1 MIHLRPQRV
10 YKPTASSGNPNNSI
24 ANYLDRYY
32 NQGLYRLRLETPR
45 GTSLTEDNSQITCYA
60 HFFNNTDGSEVTD
73 RLKGRDFRPTWLL
86 NDKPIDST
94 CISED
99 GYLLTLD
106 SAHLTDYTQ
115 TVTLQAL
122 DTEILS
128 ALSDEPQFDLWL
140 QQTLKGQGIQPTLL
154 KQSETLINFALVN
167 KKLKVGGRNLFR
179 KKYFIGDLASLY
191 KVPFDTLQPRDGDN
205 TYTLTLDYKISPED
219 KASSPRITCMYSN
232 NGGNLFWDSDI
243 KRDGEWHHKE
253 YTIKLDIDPSK
264 YPIYGWFTDYGS
276 NNGRTI
282 DMVAV
287 RNIKLERGTVAT
299 DWTPAPEDVD
309 DSISKV
315 NTSLASLAS
324 TLLDPDQGEIHKL
337 TSQLVT
343 SAKQTLAEAI
353 KRAGEMDKQIKVG
366 GRNLIVTSRWKAGYL
381 YGDRDETAYPVGSE
395 NYKVLVGYDTFR
407 FDPVYIP
414 TLGES
419 KVTYKLYDNGG
430 SKNGT
435 VQIHAYDKDKKF
447 LWWSVDGWDGTIGHT
462 NAWTLPIDT
471 AYIRLGVT
479 NENVRAKVEFG
490 TVVTDWTPAPEDVAE
505 SVSSL
510 ESKLL
515 DPQQGEISKLEKL
528 LGKHS
533 ESFEE
538 LATHPLTVD
547 EAGYWKIWS
556 VKDSKYLTT
565 HYPSRGEAGHSPS
578 PEDVLVTTRFAEL
591 LGGEVT
597 KQITPISQDLEET
610 TRIAREGVD
619 AANYSLQELD
629 KARKDIDGEI
639 AQAKTDLGGEINNLY
654 SVTNGMAG
662 DLEALDTGVSNAL
675 DKADMAEKAAVDV
688 SERLDSFKTS
698 ATTNITNANT
708 YIDNAFAYISNI
720 IHYQESSR
728 EYTITSSGRVSSSV
742 AKNCSNVQK
751 DLLPT
756 RQLVCQPPI
765 AEPEIRLV
773 LYSDYESLRSQVAI
787 LTTRLAQLEARTTI
801 TPFTNSYNRAKK
813 GHFGQVT
820 DSIYP
825 LYGDWLL
832 TSDAKEQKIY
842 FSGLRAEIGRSI
854 YIQTRKKAYLN
865 ANGHSFYG
873 LPSVSENQWLSNN
886 TTYRFVR
893 ASDTAWLVT
902 ASSSPYPW
910 T

>member
-10 YKPTASSGNPNNSI
+10 YKPSTSSGNPNNSI

-60 HFFNNTDGSEVTD
+60 HVFNNTDGSEVTD
-73 RLKGRDFRPTWLL
+73 RLKGRGFRPTWLL
-86 NDKPIDST
+86 DGKSIDSV
-94 CISED
+94 CISEE

-128 ALSDEPQFDLWL
+128 ALSEEPQFDLWL

-167 KKLKVGGRNLFR
+167 KKLKVGGRNLLLNSDKPLSNKEYNVGR
-179 KKYFIGDLASLY
+179 YHISDPSLMVAGEY
-191 KVPFDTLQPRDGDN
+191 
-205 TYTLTLDYKISPED
+205 YTIQIWAAIEGADFSESIWVYNS
-219 KASSPRITCMYSN
+219 
-232 NGGNLFWDSDI
+232 GGNTEVANIQKLDNGVWQETFKWRDDSDKSNSYLNLFRGANHPNNKNSYNTTI
-243 KRDGEWHHKE
+243 KR
-253 YTIKLDIDPSK
+253 
-264 YPIYGWFTDYGS
+264 
-276 NNGRTI
+276 
-282 DMVAV
+282 
-287 RNIKLERGTVAT
+287 IKLERGTVAT
-299 DWTPAPEDVD
+299 DWTPAPEDLD

-315 NTSLASLAS
+315 STDL
-324 TLLDPDQGEIHKL
+324 TLLERSLLDNDTGEINKL
-337 TSQLVT
+337 
-343 SAKQTLAEAI
+343 K
-353 KRAGEMDKQIKVG
+353 
-366 GRNLIVTSRWKAGYL
+366 
-381 YGDRDETAYPVGSE
+381 
-395 NYKVLVGYDTFR
+395 
-407 FDPVYIP
+407 
-414 TLGES
+414 
-419 KVTYKLYDNGG
+419 
-430 SKNGT
+430 
-435 VQIHAYDKDKKF
+435 
-447 LWWSVDGWDGTIGHT
+447 
-462 NAWTLPIDT
+462 
-471 AYIRLGVT
+471 
-479 NENVRAKVEFG
+479 
-490 TVVTDWTPAPEDVAE
+490 
-505 SVSSL
+505 
-510 ESKLL
+510 
-515 DPQQGEISKLEKL
+515 KL
-528 LGKHS
+528 LGNHGKH
-533 ESFEE
+533 FEE

-629 KARKDIDGEI
+629 KARRDIDGEI
-639 AQAKTDLGGEINNLY
+639 AQAKTDLGRDINNLY
-654 SVTNGMAG
+654 SVTNGMTG

-675 DKADMAEKAAVDV
+675 DKADMAERAAVDV
-688 SERLDSFKTS
+688 SGRLDSFKTS
-698 ATTNITNANT
+698 ANTNITNANT
-708 YIDNAFAYISNI
+708 YIDNAFTYIGDI
-720 IHYQESSR
+720 VHTLDSSR
-728 EYTITSSGRVSSSV
+728 RYSISSSGRVSSHVS
-742 AKNCSNVQK
+742 KTCSTVQK
-751 DLLPT
+751 DLPSSWRSL
-756 RQLVCQPPI
+756 CQPPPV
-765 AEPEIRLV
+765 EPEIRLV
-773 LYSDYESLRSQVAI
+773 LYSDYESLRAQVMT
-787 LTTRLAQLEARTTI
+787 LTSKLAQLEATTTV
-801 TPFTNSYNRAKK
+801 TPVTNAYNRAKE

-820 DSIYP
+820 DSLYP

>member
-86 NDKPIDST
+86 HDKPIDST
-94 CISED
+94 CISEG

-179 KKYFIGDLASLY
+179 KKYLIGDLASLY

-299 DWTPAPEDVD
+299 DWTPAPEDVEE
-309 DSISKV
+309 SVSKV
-315 NTSLASLAS
+315 STDLTLLERSLLDNDTGEINKLKKLLGNHGKHFEELAKALAGKAS
-324 TLLDPDQGEIHKL
+324 TGDVQ
-337 TSQLVT
+337 Q
-343 SAKQTLAEAI
+343 SARDAIAEAI

-366 GRNLIVTSRWKAGYL
+366 GRNLIVASRWKAGYL
-381 YGDRDETAYPVGSE
+381 YGDRDENAYPVGSE
-395 NYKVLVGYDTFR
+395 NYKVLVGYDTFC

-419 KVTYKLYDNGG
+419 EITYKLYDNGN
-430 SKNGT
+430 SKNGV

-447 LWWSVDGWDGTIGHT
+447 LWWTVNGWDGIVGRTYT
-462 NAWTLPIDT
+462 YTLPADT
-471 AYIRLGVT
+471 CYIRLGVT
-479 NENVRAKVEFG
+479 NDKVRAKVEFG
-490 TVVTDWTPAPEDVAE
+490 TVATDWTPAPEDVDE
-505 SVSSL
+505 SVSEVNSSL
-510 ESKLL
+510 TKLASTLL
-515 DPQQGEISKLEKL
+515 DPEQGKIKKLEKL

-533 ESFEE
+533 ESFDA

-578 PEDVLVTTRFAEL
+578 PEDVFNSQKFQEL
-591 LGGEVT
+591 LGSKVT
-597 KQITPISQDLEET
+597 TPFQNDLSITNKYIENAFT
-610 TRIAREGVD
+610 H
-619 AANYSLQELD
+619 
-629 KARKDIDGEI
+629 
-639 AQAKTDLGGEINNLY
+639 INNIFT
-654 SVTNGMAG
+654 SMAN
-662 DLEALDTGVSNAL
+662 DRT
-675 DKADMAEKAAVDV
+675 
-688 SERLDSFKTS
+688 
-698 ATTNITNANT
+698 
-708 YIDNAFAYISNI
+708 
-720 IHYQESSR
+720 
-728 EYTITSSGRVSSSV
+728 YTITSSGYVSSRV
-742 AKNCSNVQK
+742 AQTCPAIIRK
-751 DLLPT
+751 DYTPKHDACNIP
-756 RQLVCQPPI
+756 R
-765 AEPEIRLV
+765 AEPQIRLV
-773 LYSDYESLRSQVAI
+773 TYSDYESLRSQVRT
-787 LTTRLAQLEARTTI
+787 LTRKLAQLEATTQI
-801 TPFTNSYNRAKK
+801 TPITDCYVRAKR
-813 GHFGQVT
+813 GSFGQVT
-820 DSIYP
+820 DTLFP

-832 TSDAKEQKIY
+832 TSDSKEQYVSFGGLSAKI
-842 FSGLRAEIGRSI
+842 GKSI
-854 YIQTRKKAYLN
+854 YIQTRKRAYLY
-865 ANGHSFYG
+865 ANGHAFYG
-873 LPSVSENQWLSNN
+873 LPGSSVRENQWLSNN

-893 ASDTAWLVT
+893 ASSDSWLVT